1 MKAKE
6 YLGDLRNKSV
16 DELQKA
22 LSETKRELFSLKFRQ
37 ATNQLSDTSQI
48 RKTRKKI
55 ARIQTVITQK
65 QMICEN

>member
-16 DELQKA
+16 DELQKV

-37 ATNQLSDTSQI
+37 ATNQLSDMSQI

-55 ARIQTVITQK
+55 ARIQTIITQK
-65 QMICEN
+65 KMICEN